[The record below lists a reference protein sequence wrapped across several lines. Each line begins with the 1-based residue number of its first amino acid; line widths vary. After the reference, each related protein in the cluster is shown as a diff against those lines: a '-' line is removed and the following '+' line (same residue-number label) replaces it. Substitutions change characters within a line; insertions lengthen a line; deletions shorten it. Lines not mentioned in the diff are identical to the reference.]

1 MSPASAATCRFDP
14 DTHALFVSAGT
25 ETATVIQQGGEIQVL
40 DSVGQRQCLDG
51 TGTVVATV
59 YDTDRV
65 QVVSDGNVGI
75 LPASGPFGPGFTP
88 DPGGISAI
96 QFTIAFTLPGSFV
109 AVSGTTGDDRMTVGS
124 SGLDVDQ
131 DKDVDVQ
138 VFGDGTRWLLDGG
151 EGNDLLS
158 AQGGHGTGDALVTG
172 VTLTG
177 DAGDDRLIGGRGD
190 DVLVGGTGSDT
201 LQGRSGNDQL
211 AALDLVPT
219 PGVDVDAHDTLD
231 GGNGNDELIG
241 GPGQDVLSGG
251 MGDDLLRAADGA
263 EDTVRG
269 GRGFDTASIDVGLDR
284 VTGIES
290 LF

>member
-1 MSPASAATCRFDP
+1 M
-14 DTHALFVSAGT
+14 
-25 ETATVIQQGGEIQVL
+25 IQQDGEIQVL

-59 YDTDRV
+59 YNTDRV

-138 VFGDGTRWLLDGG
+138 VFGDGTRWILDGG

-158 AQGGHGTGDALVTG
+158 AQGGHGTGDALVTR

-201 LQGRSGNDQL
+201 LQGRSRQRPARGARPRPDPGRGRGRARHARRRQRQRRAHRRPGARRPVRRHGRRP
-211 AALDLVPT
+211 AAR
-219 PGVDVDAHDTLD
+219 GRRRRGH
-231 GGNGNDELIG
+231 
-241 GPGQDVLSGG
+241 
-251 MGDDLLRAADGA
+251 
-263 EDTVRG
+263 VRG
-269 GRGFDTASIDVGLDR
+269 GRGYDTASIDVGLDR
-284 VTGIES
+284 VSGIES